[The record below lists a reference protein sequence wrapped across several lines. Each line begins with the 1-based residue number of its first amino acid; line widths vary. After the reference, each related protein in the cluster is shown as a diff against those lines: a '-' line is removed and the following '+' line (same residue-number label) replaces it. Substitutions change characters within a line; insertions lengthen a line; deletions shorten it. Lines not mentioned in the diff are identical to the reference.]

1 MIEMQPEIDLHYSV
15 TGLLLWTNLE
25 YATFL
30 VVIVDRMTKFKLS
43 SVGKAVG
50 GCGWA
55 I

>member
-25 YATFL
+25 YAAFL
-30 VVIVDRMTKFKLS
+30 VVIVDRMTKLS